1 MSKTT
6 LKVGETFIVTFDF
19 SKELELKRRDDFSYS
34 VGEFIT
40 IGAYVYE
47 CTNAGKS
54 APQIPESVST
64 TIGATVDDGTVEWTV
79 RDYST
84 DGTDTISTRTVTAS
98 SGLTVDSSAIA
109 KSVHVNV
116 TFTAD
121 TVGSNYLLCEIVTLA
136 GETLRHKHPVYVE
149 QTA

>member
-6 LKVGETFIVTFDF
+6 MKVGETLTFTFDF
-19 SKELELKRRDDFSYS
+19 SKELERPRRNNFSYA
-34 VGEFIT
+34 VGEFVT

-54 APQIPESVST
+54 APQIPESIST
-64 TIGATVDDGTVEWTV
+64 TIGATMDDGTVEWTV

-84 DGTDTISTRTVTAS
+84 SGGDTISTHTVTKS
-98 SGLTVDSSAIA
+98 SGLTIDSSAIA
-109 KSVHVNV
+109 KSLHVNV

-121 TVGSNYLLCEIVTLA
+121 TIGRQYILCEIVTA
-136 GETLRHKHPVYVE
+136 GGETLQHKEYIYVE
-149 QTA
+149 QT